1 VESAVLQLRPEATR
15 EVLRR
20 GGPTEWEAELE
31 DIGRIRCSTFSDYR
45 GLGAIFQLVSVR
57 PQSAEQLGLSPEI
70 QALASETE
78 GLVLVAA
85 RAATVGRRSSPRWWI

>member
-1 VESAVLQLRPEATR
+1 MLQLRPEATR

-70 QALASETE
+70 QALASEE